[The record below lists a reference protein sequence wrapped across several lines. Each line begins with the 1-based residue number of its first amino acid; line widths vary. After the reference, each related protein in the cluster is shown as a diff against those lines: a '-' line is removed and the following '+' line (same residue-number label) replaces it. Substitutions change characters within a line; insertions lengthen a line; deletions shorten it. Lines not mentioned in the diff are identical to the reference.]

1 MNFEKIVE
9 EVLEEKKKKKK
20 KRKSSPSP
28 IKNWGYWGP
37 WYGAGYSGI
46 GSYESGGEGFGDGGG
61 GEG

>member
-20 KRKSSPSP
+20 KRKSSASL
-28 IKNWGYWGP
+28 IKNWGP
-37 WYGAGYSGI
+37 WYGVGYSGI